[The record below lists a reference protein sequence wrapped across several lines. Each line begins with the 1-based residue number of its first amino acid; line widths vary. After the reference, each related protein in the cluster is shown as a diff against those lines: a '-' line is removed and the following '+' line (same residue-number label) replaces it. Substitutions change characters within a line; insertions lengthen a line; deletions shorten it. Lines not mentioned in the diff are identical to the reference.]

1 MDKNKKEYYLYK
13 SVQDD
18 NILPLTSKCNLSCI
32 FCSHQQN
39 PAEVE
44 VISFGD
50 LSLDK
55 INDLLE
61 YINPNHP
68 IVIGESATKIIEGEP
83 LLHPDFQEI
92 LNRIREK
99 YKDTEIKI
107 TTNADLLDQKLVEFL
122 SNLDNI
128 NLNISVNYLDPKL
141 RKRVMGKYCTQN
153 IEKILKKLVKADMEY
168 NFSMVALP
176 HLLGYKTIKD
186 EITKMTKY
194 NPLTIR
200 VFMPGY
206 TKLSSEKLKFNPDEV
221 YNKLSHLIDVIN
233 KKQKVPVTIEPP
245 LIKDLK
251 SKVKGVIKN
260 TPAEKAG
267 IKYLDII
274 KEINGKKAVTRVNTF
289 NQIKKLKDPELL
301 IKRENKLFKMQ
312 IKKSENER
320 SGLVMDYDITIDRI
334 EELKRVIRNNP
345 NRKILFLTSELGY
358 SLIKYVINNYLE
370 QKSENIII
378 KKIDNTYLKGS
389 IASAGLLTNNDIENF
404 LANNSNLEFD
414 LLILP
419 SIMYD
424 VFNNDLLGNSYK
436 KIKNKHVFDVEII

>member
-61 YINPNHP
+61 YLNPNHP

-83 LLHPDFQEI
+83 LLHPDFDDV
-92 LNRIREK
+92 LALIREK

-107 TTNADLLDQKLVEFL
+107 TTNADLLNKELIEFIL
-122 SNLDNI
+122 NLDNVS
-128 NLNISVNYLDPKL
+128 LNISVNYLDSKL
-141 RKRVMGKYCTQN
+141 REKVMGKNCTQN
-153 IEKILKKLVKADMEY
+153 IEKTLKMLSKTDIEY

-176 HLLGYKTIKD
+176 HLYGYKTIKE

-206 TKLSSEKLKFNPDEV
+206 TELTSEKLKFNPSEV
-221 YNKLSHLIDVIN
+221 YNNLSQLIDVVN
-233 KKQKVPVTIEPP
+233 QKQKVPVTIEPP
-245 LIKDLK
+245 QIKDLK
-251 SKVKGVIKN
+251 TEVKGVIKN
-260 TPAEKAG
+260 SPAEKAK
-267 IKYLDII
+267 INYLDII
-274 KEINGKKAVTRVNTF
+274 KEINGKKTVTRVNTF
-289 NQIKKLKDPELL
+289 NQIKNLKDPELL
-301 IKRENKLFKMQ
+301 IKRKNKFFKIQ
-312 IKKSENER
+312 LKKSENER

-334 EELKRVIRNNP
+334 QELKRVINNNP
-345 NRKILFLTSELGY
+345 NKKILFLTSELGY

-370 QKSENIII
+370 QKLENIIV
-378 KKIDNTYLKGS
+378 KKIENTYLKGS
-389 IASAGLLTNNDIENF
+389 IVSAGLLTNNDVENF
-404 LANNSNLEFD
+404 LTKNSSLEFD

-424 VFNNDLLGNSYK
+424 IFNNDLLGNSYK
-436 KIKNKHVFDVEII
+436 KLENKHVFEVEII

>member
-122 SNLDNI
+122 SNL
-128 NLNISVNYLDPKL
+128 
-141 RKRVMGKYCTQN
+141 
-153 IEKILKKLVKADMEY
+153 
-168 NFSMVALP
+168 
-176 HLLGYKTIKD
+176 
-186 EITKMTKY
+186 
-194 NPLTIR
+194 
-200 VFMPGY
+200 
-206 TKLSSEKLKFNPDEV
+206 
-221 YNKLSHLIDVIN
+221 
-233 KKQKVPVTIEPP
+233 
-245 LIKDLK
+245 
-251 SKVKGVIKN
+251 
-260 TPAEKAG
+260 
-267 IKYLDII
+267 
-274 KEINGKKAVTRVNTF
+274 
-289 NQIKKLKDPELL
+289 
-301 IKRENKLFKMQ
+301 
-312 IKKSENER
+312 
-320 SGLVMDYDITIDRI
+320 
-334 EELKRVIRNNP
+334 
-345 NRKILFLTSELGY
+345 
-358 SLIKYVINNYLE
+358 
-370 QKSENIII
+370 
-378 KKIDNTYLKGS
+378 
-389 IASAGLLTNNDIENF
+389 
-404 LANNSNLEFD
+404 
-414 LLILP
+414 
-419 SIMYD
+419 
-424 VFNNDLLGNSYK
+424 
-436 KIKNKHVFDVEII
+436 